1 MIWASHMA
9 VASSVS
15 YVIGL
20 NPVAMN
26 LGAVLPDLL
35 EMVPGLKLKHRG
47 LSHSLT
53 VHGVALILFW
63 NIPYVRDVWLG
74 VLIGHLFCD
83 ALTVSGIPMTGESGM
98 RAILFGGK
106 IRTGTMSEFMFVGAV
121 AGITFLLIG
130 GGFSSFRGGGGEES
144 TRRDWKA
151 LYKQGVIDK
160 REYLE
165 KRFTFF

>member
-15 YVIGL
+15 YVTGL
-20 NPVAMN
+20 NPYAMN
-26 LGAVLPDLL
+26 LGAVLPDLI
-35 EMVPGLKLKHRG
+35 EMIYPKTMKHRG
-47 LSHSLT
+47 MSHSLT
-53 VHGVALILFW
+53 LHAVCLILFW
-63 NIPYVRDVWLG
+63 NVPYLRDVWLG

-98 RAILFGGK
+98 RATLFGGK
-106 IRTGTMSEFMFVGAV
+106 IRTGTLSEMMFVAIV
-121 AGITFLLIG
+121 AFV
-130 GGFSSFRGGGGEES
+130 SFVLVGNIISPRSGS
-144 TRRDWKA
+144 MKRDWKA
-151 LYKQGVIDK
+151 LHDQGVIDK